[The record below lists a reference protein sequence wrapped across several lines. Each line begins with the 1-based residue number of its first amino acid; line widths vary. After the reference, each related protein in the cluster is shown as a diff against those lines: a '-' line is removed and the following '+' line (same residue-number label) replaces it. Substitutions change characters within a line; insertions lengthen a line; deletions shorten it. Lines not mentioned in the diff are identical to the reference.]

1 MRQGRLR
8 RGRGIIWLVILSWLL
23 TGVVACQ
30 QAPAAAPSL
39 TSTAATA
46 AASAAAP
53 SASALPVVVSI
64 PVLTSLVQ
72 SVGGQWVQVT
82 SLVPPGSD
90 PHTYQPTP
98 GQAKIVAAARI
109 IFING
114 LGLEASF
121 MRLIQSAAPGTPVI
135 TLAEG
140 LSTIQATPEPGETS
154 ESGETEGNPH
164 LWLDPDNAIVYVQ
177 RIAQGLSQ
185 VDPAHAGA
193 YQANAERTIT
203 AIRDFDRQA
212 KAQIASI
219 PPERRKLVT
228 FHDAFPYF
236 ARHYGLQLVGVLEPS
251 PGHEPSPQELARL
264 VDEIK
269 AQHVPAI
276 YTEPQFNPRLAQ
288 TIAQEAGVKVLELY
302 SDTPP
307 DEQDYLGMMRLNVQ
321 HIVEGLGAG

>member
-1 MRQGRLR
+1 
-8 RGRGIIWLVILSWLL
+8 
-23 TGVVACQ
+23 
-30 QAPAAAPSL
+30 
-39 TSTAATA
+39 
-46 AASAAAP
+46 
-53 SASALPVVVSI
+53 
-64 PVLTSLVQ
+64 LTSLVQ

-98 GQAKIVAAARI
+98 GQAKIVAGARI

-121 MRLIQSAAPGTPVI
+121 IRLIQSAAPGTPVI
-135 TLAEG
+135 TLADG
-140 LSTIQATPEPGETS
+140 LSTIQATPEPGETP
-154 ESGETEGNPH
+154 EPGKTEGNPH

-185 VDPAHAGA
+185 VDPAHAAA
-193 YQANAERTIT
+193 YQTNAERTIA

-276 YTEPQFNPRLAQ
+276 YTEPQFSPRLAQ
-288 TIAQEAGVKVLELY
+288 TIAREAGVKVLELY

-307 DEQDYLGMMRLNVQ
+307 DGQDYLGMMRLNVQ